1 MRSWLYRGMCLS
13 QILDDSLNLELLRL
27 ICSGEGVEINISE
40 LSQRLKKHRN
50 TIAARIENLFSKRI
64 IERPFH
70 PFPRIFAEYPLLVFE
85 KANLPRN
92 QKTNKWI
99 EHDPHIW
106 AAFFVKDEEY
116 NSLLIELH
124 EDLHAYQKW
133 RNGLIGDEWVAL
145 PSGQESIASDVIY
158 LSTKAIIKNDSA
170 NSIDLLKEQFLQ
182 FQELT
187 MNGLKMDKLYL
198 NLIESLV
205 SGVGVWT
212 NPNLLSRKLNVHR
225 VTVQRRLDLLLKEG
239 AISAPASRFPRI
251 WAPPEYFIVLSL
263 VELKRESERISRT
276 LVEDPHT
283 SLIVQSSAG
292 KYNLLTISCFSRLRD
307 HLTWEENLDQKFSG
321 SLGAM
326 KNLYL
331 SPSMTFSIHQQFVPL
346 EYLRN
351 RLEHS

>member
-1 MRSWLYRGMCLS
+1 MS

-50 TIAARIENLFSKRI
+50 TIASRVENLFANRI
-64 IERPFH
+64 IEKPFH
-70 PFPRIFAEYPLLVFE
+70 PFPRIFEEYPLLVFE

-99 EHDPHIW
+99 ENDPHIW
-106 AAFFVKDEEY
+106 AAFFVKEEEY

-133 RNGLIGDEWVAL
+133 RYCLIGDKWVAL
-145 PSGQESIASDVIY
+145 TPGQEFVASDVLY
-158 LSTKAIIKNDSA
+158 LSTQAIIKNDPA
-170 NSIDLLKEQFLQ
+170 NSIELLKDQFLQ
-182 FQELT
+182 FPDMT
-187 MNGLKMDKLYL
+187 MNGVKMDKLYL

-205 SGVGVWT
+205 SGIGVWT
-212 NPNLLSRKLNVHR
+212 NPNLLARRLNVHR
-225 VTVQRRLDLLLKEG
+225 VTVQRRLDLLMKEG
-239 AISAPASRFPRI
+239 IISAPASRFPRI

-263 VELKRESERISRT
+263 IEVRKDRVRISKT
-276 LVEDPHT
+276 LIDDPHT
-283 SLIVQSSAG
+283 SLIVQSCAG
-292 KYNLLTISCFSRLRD
+292 KYNLITISCFSRLRD
-307 HLTWEENLDQKFSG
+307 HLTWEEQLDQSFSG
-321 SLGAM
+321 SVGAI

-351 RLEHS
+351 RLELSRG